1 METLL
6 VETVGLRGG
15 DHDPTGGAALLG
27 CLCDR
32 ELEPCAWVT
41 AKNIIKL
48 HHHSSSTACTPTFV
62 QFVKKFPLVL

>member
-41 AKNIIKL
+41 AKNIINFTAIHQVL
-48 HHHSSSTACTPTFV
+48 HVHQLLCS
-62 QFVKKFPLVL
+62 L